1 MQAKDIFARMDLDS
15 DGKVSLVEFKSHLGV
30 PLKDYESMFDMLDTD
45 KSGFIEFNELWAD
58 FTRRGVHM
66 TEQEVRAV
74 FASLD
79 QNKDGKVS
87 LMEFKAHLS
96 IPLRD
101 YMAITDPQ
109 AAFDRMDSNKDG
121 FIEFQELFD
130 DVQKRNIGLTEKEVR
145 VPLVCIVC

>member
-15 DGKVSLVEFKSHLGV
+15 DGKVNLTEFKAHLGV

-58 FTRRGVHM
+58 FQKRGVHM
-66 TEQEVRAV
+66 TEQECRAI
-74 FASLD
+74 FATLD
-79 QNKDGKVS
+79 QNGDGKVS
-87 LMEFKAHLS
+87 IQEFKAHLS
-96 IPLRD
+96 IPMRD

-109 AAFDRMDSNKDG
+109 AAFDRMDANKDG
-121 FIEFQELFD
+121 FIEFHELFA

-145 VPLVCIVC
+145 VPLVCLCP